1 MATAAKPLQHA
12 FEVRIKG
19 RIQSVWDQIT
29 KRGAVQRPLM
39 DTVLESDLK
48 PGSPF
53 RYTSPNGKYSMVSG
67 KILEIEPPRRLV
79 HTYQFSHLQDP
90 PSRVTWELEQVGD
103 EVRVT
108 LLHDDFAAETQ
119 TYKMVQGGW
128 KQILDNLKCWFE
140 TGNIPLGVRMQYAMF
155 RVMMPFVLPKQCR
168 IK

>member
-12 FEVRIKG
+12 FEIRIRG
-19 RIQSVWDQIT
+19 SIQAVWDEIT

-39 DTVLESDLK
+39 DTVLECDLK

-53 RYTSPNGKYSMVSG
+53 RYTSPNGKYAMVSG

-90 PSRVTWELEQVGD
+90 PSRIVWELEQVGE

-108 LLHDDFAAETQ
+108 LLHDDFTGETQ
-119 TYKMVQGGW
+119 TYKMVKGGW
-128 KQILDNLKCWFE
+128 AQILANLKSWIE
-140 TGNIPLGVRMQYAMF
+140 TGNIPLGARFQYAIF